1 MPERLLDHMRRDKKV
16 QESRIAFVLVR
27 GIGEA
32 FVTREVPLEDVSRL
46 LQDKLQANQMR
57 S

>member
-1 MPERLLDHMRRDKKV
+1 V

-32 FVTREVPLEDVSRL
+32 FVTREVPLEEVSRL
-46 LQDKLQANQMR
+46 LQDALQADQTH